1 MTIIIILMNSRIL
14 FFYEEPL
21 AVLQFVYFDLI
32 IEIKGFLV
40 MMAYVNYQDIFE
52 SKLLSVD
59 FMKYLQVLELKNFEM
74 LQITLL
80 HSDDF
85 NTHEKV

>member
-21 AVLQFVYFDLI
+21 AVLQFVYFDLL

-40 MMAYVNYQDIFE
+40 MTAYVNYQDIFE

>member
-14 FFYEEPL
+14 FFYKEPL
-21 AVLQFVYFDLI
+21 AVLQFVYFDLL

-40 MMAYVNYQDIFE
+40 MTAYVNYQDIFE